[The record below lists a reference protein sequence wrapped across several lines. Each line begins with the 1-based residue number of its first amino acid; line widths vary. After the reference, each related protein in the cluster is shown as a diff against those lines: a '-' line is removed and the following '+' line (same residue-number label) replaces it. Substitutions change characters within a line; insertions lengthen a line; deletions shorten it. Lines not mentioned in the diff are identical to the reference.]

1 MNRSRPR
8 IADAV
13 HRWLRGAA
21 HALYRRLPLS
31 WENKLAVKGALFR
44 AAAPLLRGTDAYAR
58 WYYDARMRAEDYLA
72 FDAPPPRGRHA
83 PDAAPGHAPG
93 DDDAAAFVATP
104 AAGAP
109 GALRARVIAFYLPQ
123 FHPIPENDAWW
134 GAGFT
139 EWTNVE
145 RAKPRFAGHDQPRV
159 PGALG
164 RYDLRDPEV
173 MRRQIDLARAH
184 GLSGFCFYH
193 YDFGGKRLLET
204 PVENWLADA
213 TLDFPFCLCWANESW
228 SRRWDGRE
236 QDVLIAQTYG
246 PEHDARLI
254 DDLLRPLRDPRYLRV
269 DGRPLLLVY
278 RPGQHPDPAALVRT
292 WRERA
297 RAAGL
302 GELFLALVQSTAA
315 EDPRPWG
322 FDAAIEFPPM
332 AMQSALR
339 PINERLDGVE
349 PDFAGMVMDYGAL
362 ADAAMARPRPDYPL
376 IRGVTPGWD
385 NEARR
390 PGRGYA
396 YVPATPRRYRDW
408 LRAAAEDAAAAPVAG
423 GEALVFVNAWNEW
436 AEGAYLEP
444 DARHGYAF
452 LHATRQAL
460 AAESPRRIAL
470 VVHDARP
477 NGAQQLA
484 LHLLREF
491 ARLGVHA
498 ELLLLDGGP
507 LEDALAA
514 AAGRTHR
521 VWTLEAGAILALA
534 ARLHAD
540 GIRGAIVNSV
550 AGGRIAAPLA
560 AAGVRLTTLVH
571 ELPTLIRG
579 TGLLPPL
586 QALAAAGTRWV
597 VPAAAVRDG
606 LVSLLGE
613 DAVRN
618 VRVRPQ
624 GLYRRNRH
632 RGRDDLADV
641 RARMREAWGLP
652 QDARIVLAAGY
663 ADRRKGVDL
672 LARAAVRACARDAR
686 LQVVWAGA
694 CAAEVC
700 AEVRAALDAAGLSG
714 RFHFIGP
721 QDDVDDAYAAADV
734 YALVSRED
742 PFPSVALEAWS
753 MGVPVVAFA
762 GSGGIA
768 DLIAAHAADR
778 GDAPGGG
785 RDPAAQAAPDLD
797 SRADAGIE
805 ADVDTDLCTD
815 IDANPDADADDA
827 PPAGPLGMLAPAF
840 DTDAFAD
847 ALLRLLDDA
856 ALHARCAAAGRHR
869 VETRHAFRGY
879 ALDVLA
885 MAGIDLPR
893 VSAVVPNYN
902 YARYLPQRL
911 EGICAQRLPPAE
923 VLVLDDASTDGSVDA
938 VLEARPA
945 LQPDIRLFRSR
956 RNGGS
961 VFRQWRRGARLVE
974 GEFVWIAE
982 ADDAADPG
990 LLEALIAP
998 MQAHPDV
1005 VMAYCQSAAIDGEGG
1020 TLSADYHGY
1029 TDDLSPTRW
1038 RRAYLATGAEEAEAG
1053 LAVRNTL
1060 PNVSAVVFRRAPL
1073 LDTLERHWDDIAA
1086 CRIAGDW
1093 VVYLH
1098 LLTRGRIAYD
1108 PRPLN
1113 RHRRHARSATAQ
1125 LDAAAHLAE
1134 IEAVQALAARL
1145 YPLSPATERAA
1156 RAWRAQLHKSFGLPA
1171 S

>member
-1 MNRSRPR
+1 MARSRSR
-8 IADAV
+8 IADTV
-13 HRWLRGAA
+13 HGFLHG
-21 HALYRRLPLS
+21 LYRRLPLS
-31 WENKLAVKGALFR
+31 WEAKLALKGGLFR
-44 AAAPLLRGTDAYAR
+44 TFSPLLRGSDAYAR

-83 PDAAPGHAPG
+83 PDAASGPASGH
-93 DDDAAAFVATP
+93 DDATEFVATP
-104 AAGAP
+104 AATAP
-109 GALRARVIAFYLPQ
+109 AALRARAIAFYLPQ

-134 GAGFT
+134 GEGFT

-145 RAKPRFAGHDQPRV
+145 RAKPRFVGHDQPRV

-164 RYDLRDPEV
+164 RYDLRDAEV
-173 MRRQIDLARAH
+173 MRRQIALARAH

-193 YDFGGKRLLET
+193 YDFGGKRLLEM

-246 PEHDARLI
+246 PEQDARLI
-254 DDLLRPLRDPRYLRV
+254 DDLLRPLRDPRYLRI

-278 RPGQHPDPAALVRT
+278 RPGQHPEPAALVRT

-339 PINERLDGVE
+339 PINDRLTLTD
-349 PDFAGMVMDYGAL
+349 PDFAGMVMDYAAL

-396 YVPATPRRYRDW
+396 YVPATPARYRAW

-423 GEALVFVNAWNEW
+423 GEALVFINAWNEW

-460 AAESPRRIAL
+460 ALEPPRRVAV
-470 VVHDARP
+470 VVHDAQP

-484 LHLLREF
+484 VHLLREF
-491 ARLGVHA
+491 GRLGV
-498 ELLLLDGGP
+498 ETDLLLLDGGP
-507 LEDALAA
+507 LEPALVDAA
-514 AAGRTHR
+514 THAHR
-521 VWTLEAGAILALA
+521 LWTLEAEAIRALA
-534 ARLHAD
+534 VRLHGEGVRSAL
-540 GIRGAIVNSV
+540 VNSV
-550 AGGRIAAPLA
+550 ASGRIAAPLA
-560 AAGVRLTTLVH
+560 EAGLRLITLVH
-571 ELPTLIRG
+571 ELPTLIRN

-586 QALAAAGTRWV
+586 RALAAADAQWV
-597 VPAAAVRDG
+597 VPASIVRDG
-606 LVSLLGE
+606 LIALLGA
-613 DAVRN
+613 DAVHGARI
-618 VRVRPQ
+618 RPQ

-641 RARMREAWGLP
+641 RARMRTAWALP

-686 LQVVWAGA
+686 LHVVWAGA
-694 CAAEVC
+694 CEPGIC
-700 AEVRAALDAAGLSG
+700 AEARATLDAAGLSG

-721 QDDVDDAYAAADV
+721 QDDLDDAYAAADV
-734 YALVSRED
+734 YALSSRED

-762 GSGGIA
+762 GTGGIA
-768 DLIAAHAADR
+768 DLIAAHAAGDR
-778 GDAPGGG
+778 GGAMQGSDLHLDA
-785 RDPAAQAAPDLD
+785 
-797 SRADAGIE
+797 E
-805 ADVDTDLCTD
+805 ADIAALEAAT
-815 IDANPDADADDA
+815 
-827 PPAGPLGMLAPAF
+827 GPLGLLAPAF
-840 DTDAFAD
+840 DTDAYAD

-856 ALHARCAAAGRHR
+856 ALHARSADAGRR
-869 VETRHAFRGY
+869 LVDTRHAFRRY

-885 MAGIDLPR
+885 LAGIDLPR

-911 EGICAQRLPPAE
+911 HDICAQRLPPAE
-923 VLVLDDASTDGSVDA
+923 VLVLDDASTDDSVAA
-938 VLEARPA
+938 VLDARTA
-945 LQPDIRLFRSR
+945 LQPDIRLIRSR
-956 RNGGS
+956 RNSGS
-961 VFRQWRRGARLVE
+961 VFRQWRRGAQEVE
-974 GEFVWIAE
+974 GEYVWIAE
-982 ADDAADPG
+982 ADDQADPA
-990 LLEALIAP
+990 LLEALIP
-998 MQAHPDV
+998 SLQARPDI
-1005 VMAYCQSAAIDGEGG
+1005 VMAYCQSAPID
-1020 TLSADYHGY
+1020 ADGRPLAPDYLAY
-1029 TDDLSPTRW
+1029 TDALSVSRW
-1038 RRAYLATGAEEAEAG
+1038 RAPYLASGAEEADAG
-1053 LAVRNTL
+1053 LAVRNTI
-1060 PNVSAVVFRRAPL
+1060 PNVSAVVFRRAAL
-1073 LDTLERHWDDIAA
+1073 LDTLERHWDEIDGY
-1086 CRIAGDW
+1086 RLAGDW

-1098 LLTRGRIAYD
+1098 LLSRGHIAYD

-1113 RHRRHARSATAQ
+1113 RHRRHATSTTAATDGARHLDEVLRAQ
-1125 LDAAAHLAE
+1125 
-1134 IEAVQALAARL
+1134 VLAARL
-1145 YPLSPATERAA
+1145 FPLSPATVAA
-1156 RAWRAQLHKSFGLPA
+1156 AQAWSDTLRQRFGLPPT
-1171 S
+1171 

>member
-1 MNRSRPR
+1 MARSRSR
-8 IADAV
+8 IV
-13 HRWLRGAA
+13 HAA
-21 HALYRRLPLS
+21 HGLYRRLPVS
-31 WENKLAVKGALFR
+31 WEAKLALKGGLFR
-44 AAAPLLRGTDAYAR
+44 ALAPLLRGSDAYAR
-58 WYYDARMRAEDYLA
+58 WYYDARMRSEDYLA

-83 PDAAPGHAPG
+83 PDAASGHSPG
-93 DDDAAAFVATP
+93 DDGAIEFVAAP
-104 AAGAP
+104 AATAP
-109 GALRARVIAFYLPQ
+109 ASLRARAIAFYLPQ

-134 GAGFT
+134 GEGFT

-145 RAKPRFAGHDQPRV
+145 RAKPRFVGHDQPRV

-164 RYDLRDPEV
+164 RYDLRDAEV
-173 MRRQIDLARAH
+173 MRRQIALARTH

-322 FDAAIEFPPM
+322 FDAAVEFPPM

-339 PINERLDGVE
+339 PINDRLTLTE

-396 YVPATPRRYRDW
+396 YVPATPARYRAW
-408 LRAAAEDAAAAPVAG
+408 LRAAAEDAATAPVAG
-423 GEALVFVNAWNEW
+423 EPLVFINAWNEW

-460 AAESPRRIAL
+460 ALDPPRRVAV
-470 VVHDARP
+470 VVHDAQP

-491 ARLGVHA
+491 GRLGVGTD
-498 ELLLLDGGP
+498 LLLLDGGP
-507 LEDALAA
+507 LEPALSE

-521 VWTLEAGAILALA
+521 LWTLEAEAIRALA
-534 ARLHAD
+534 ARLHGEGVRSAV
-540 GIRGAIVNSV
+540 VNSV

-560 AAGVRLTTLVH
+560 GAGLRLTALVH
-571 ELPTLIRG
+571 ELPTLIRD

-586 QALAAAGTRWV
+586 RALAAADAQWV
-597 VPAAAVRDG
+597 VPAGAVREG
-606 LVSLLGE
+606 LIALLGE
-613 DAVRN
+613 DAARDM
-618 VRVRPQ
+618 RIRPQ

-632 RGRDDLADV
+632 RGRDDLAHV
-641 RARMREAWGLP
+641 QARMRTAWGLP

-672 LARAAVRACARDAR
+672 LARAAVRACAHDAR
-686 LQVVWAGA
+686 LHVVWAGA
-694 CAAEVC
+694 CEAEIC
-700 AEVRAALDAAGLSG
+700 AEARTTLQSAGLSG

-721 QDDVDDAYAAADV
+721 QDDLDDAYAAADV
-734 YALVSRED
+734 YALTSRED

-753 MGVPVVAFA
+753 SGVPVVAFA
-762 GSGGIA
+762 GTGGIA
-768 DLIAAHAADR
+768 DLIAAHAADHR
-778 GDAPGGG
+778 DAPGGG
-785 RDPAAQAAPDLD
+785 HTASRRTGADGDP
-797 SRADAGIE
+797 
-805 ADVDTDLCTD
+805 D
-815 IDANPDADADDA
+815 IDAGGDDA
-827 PPAGPLGMLAPAF
+827 PPTGPLGLLAPAF

-856 ALHARCAAAGRHR
+856 ALHARCAAAGRQR

-885 MAGIDLPR
+885 TVGIDLPR
-893 VSAVVPNYN
+893 VSAVVPNFN

-911 EGICAQRLPPAE
+911 DGICAQRLPPAE

-938 VLEARPA
+938 VLAARPA
-945 LQPDIRLFRSR
+945 LQPDIRLLRSR

-982 ADDAADPG
+982 ADDAADPR

-1005 VMAYCQSAAIDGEGG
+1005 VMAYCQSAAIDGEGHM
-1020 TLSADYHGY
+1020 LSADYHGY
-1029 TDDLSPTRW
+1029 TDDLSPARW
-1038 RRAYLATGAEEAEAG
+1038 RGPYLATGAQEAEAG
-1053 LAVRNTL
+1053 LAVRNTI

-1086 CRIAGDW
+1086 RRIAGDW
-1093 VVYLH
+1093 TVYLH

-1113 RHRRHARSATAQ
+1113 RHRRHVRSATAR
-1125 LDAAAHLAE
+1125 LDAARHLAE
-1134 IEAVQALAARL
+1134 VQAVQALAAHL

-1156 RAWRAQLHKSFGLPA
+1156 RAWRAHLREHFGLPA
-1171 S
+1171 D

>member
-1 MNRSRPR
+1 MTHSRSH
-8 IADAV
+8 IADAM
-13 HRWLRGAA
+13 HRRLRGAV
-21 HALYRRLPLS
+21 HGLYRRLPLS
-31 WENKLAVKGALFR
+31 WESKLALKGALFR
-44 AAAPLLRGTDAYAR
+44 AAAPLLRGTDVYAR
-58 WYYDARMRAEDYLA
+58 WYYDARMRADDYLA

-83 PDAAPGHAPG
+83 PEAPSGHAPA
-93 DDDAAAFVATP
+93 DDAAAAFVAAP
-104 AAGAP
+104 AATAP
-109 GALRARVIAFYLPQ
+109 GALRARAIAFYLPQ

-134 GAGFT
+134 GEGFT

-145 RAKPRFAGHDQPRV
+145 RAKPRFVGHDQPRV

-173 MRRQIDLARAH
+173 MRRQIALARAH
-184 GLSGFCFYH
+184 GLSGFCFYY

-236 QDVLIAQTYG
+236 QDVLIAQAYG
-246 PEHDARLI
+246 AEHDTRLI
-254 DDLLRPLRDPRYLRV
+254 DDLLRPLRDPRYLRA
-269 DGRPLLLVY
+269 DGRPLLLIY

-339 PINERLDGVE
+339 PINDRLRLTD
-349 PDFAGMVMDYGAL
+349 PDFAGMVMDYAAL
-362 ADAAMARPRPDYPL
+362 ADAAMARPRPEYAL

-385 NEARR
+385 NEPRR

-396 YVPATPRRYRDW
+396 YVPATPQRYRDW
-408 LRAAAEDAAAAPVAG
+408 LRAAAENAAAAPVAG
-423 GEALVFVNAWNEW
+423 EALVFINAWNEW

-460 AAESPRRIAL
+460 AAETPRRIAL

-507 LEDALAA
+507 LEDALVA
-514 AAGRTHR
+514 AAGRAHR
-521 VWTLEAGAILALA
+521 VWTLEAEAIRALA
-534 ARLHAD
+534 ARLHGEGVRSAV
-540 GIRGAIVNSV
+540 VNSV

-560 AAGVRLTTLVH
+560 AAGLRLTTLVH
-571 ELPTLIRG
+571 ELPGLIRDA
-579 TGLLPPL
+579 GLLPPL
-586 QALAAAGTRWV
+586 RALAAAGTRWV
-597 VPAAAVRDG
+597 VPAAAVREG
-606 LVSLLGE
+606 LASLLGE
-613 DAVRN
+613 NAVREA
-618 VRVRPQ
+618 RVRPQ

-632 RGRDDLADV
+632 RGRARDALDEV
-641 RARMREAWGLP
+641 RVRMREAWGLP
-652 QDARIVLAAGY
+652 DDARIVLAAGY

-686 LQVVWAGA
+686 LQVLWTGA
-694 CAAEVC
+694 CEAEIC
-700 AEVRAALDAAGLSG
+700 AEARATLDAAGLSG

-721 QDDVDDAYAAADV
+721 LDDLDDAYAAADV

-753 MGVPVVAFA
+753 VGVPVVAFA
-762 GSGGIA
+762 GTGGIA
-768 DLIAAHAADR
+768 DLIAAQAADHREATRGGGDADPHAAPR
-778 GDAPGGG
+778 
-785 RDPAAQAAPDLD
+785 
-797 SRADAGIE
+797 I
-805 ADVDTDLCTD
+805 
-815 IDANPDADADDA
+815 DADADADA
-827 PPAGPLGMLAPAF
+827 DGDGAPAVGPLGLLAPAF

-847 ALLRLLDDA
+847 ALLRLLDDP

-869 VETRHAFRGY
+869 VETRHGFRGY

-911 EGICAQRLPPAE
+911 AGICSQRLPPAE

-938 VLEARPA
+938 VIAARSA
-945 LQPDIRLFRSR
+945 LQPDIRLLRNR
-956 RNGGS
+956 DNGGS

-998 MQAHPDV
+998 MQTHPDV
-1005 VMAYCQSAAIDGEGG
+1005 VMAYCQSAAIDGEGR
-1020 TLSADYHGY
+1020 TLSPDYHGY
-1029 TDDLSPTRW
+1029 TDDLSPARW

-1053 LAVRNTL
+1053 LAVRNTI

-1073 LDTLERHWDDIAA
+1073 LDTLKRHWDGIAA

-1098 LLTRGRIAYD
+1098 LLTRGRIVYD

-1113 RHRRHARSATAQ
+1113 RHRRHARSATAR

-1134 IEAVQALAARL
+1134 VEAVQALAARL
-1145 YPLSPATERAA
+1145 YPLSPRTQHAA
-1156 RAWRAQLHKSFGLPA
+1156 RAWRLRLRGEFGLPPA
-1171 S
+1171 